1 MTFPF
6 FSTRD
11 LLKPFYSASRRRSGI
26 SFSYSC
32 FSFSF
37 SFFFQGVVLFGFF
50 FFLFILSCMRSLMMC
65 KHWRSLCLQQPLQKG
80 SEGSSPALITALVW
94 SKIRVND
101 EPLSIIQTLFCLI
114 PVVES
119 MMPRHSPGH
128 CGHQGQLILF
138 QKAPGHVQGSLWS
151 DTSPVRQA
159 GSTTLLWTLIARLWA
174 GLGSFISCQF
184 GKFKV

>member
-1 MTFPF
+1 MCY
-6 FSTRD
+6 R
-11 LLKPFYSASRRRSGI
+11 L
-26 SFSYSC
+26 
-32 FSFSF
+32 
-37 SFFFQGVVLFGFF
+37 QLFGLVLLVGFVWFF

-101 EPLSIIQTLFCLI
+101 EPLSVIQTLFCLI